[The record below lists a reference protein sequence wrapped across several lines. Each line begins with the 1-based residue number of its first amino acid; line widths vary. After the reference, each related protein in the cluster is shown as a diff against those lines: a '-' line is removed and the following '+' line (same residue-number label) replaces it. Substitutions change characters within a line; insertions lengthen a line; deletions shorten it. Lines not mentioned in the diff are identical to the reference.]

1 MAANPVLEIAS
12 QILLVVQHA
21 RSASKAGTPPPRR
34 HFVLGLLSVGMRPQ
48 YNWSQQMGTDLWL
61 YGMQKT
67 FRPGMQR

>member
-12 QILLVVQHA
+12 QNFLAVQHA
-21 RSASKAGTPPPRR
+21 MSASKAGTPPLRR
-34 HFVLGLLSVGMRPQ
+34 RFVLGLLSVGMRPQ